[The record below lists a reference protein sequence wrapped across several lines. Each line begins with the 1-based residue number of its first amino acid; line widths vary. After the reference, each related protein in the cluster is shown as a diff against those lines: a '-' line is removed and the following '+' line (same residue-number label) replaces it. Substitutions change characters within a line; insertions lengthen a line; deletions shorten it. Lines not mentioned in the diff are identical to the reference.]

1 MARQVLVELMQWQQ
15 KMNNSGRLRF
25 SEINVLNFLE
35 LLATL
40 NFHLFNAAE
49 SEELVILI
57 VFAIQIR
64 SLNESS
70 EPSEWNARASTT
82 SRNESFR
89 VWSLFSKAIF
99 SSRETWCFLCFSFL
113 SNLDI
118 TSRSRSANPAQCC
131 RLILP
136 RRVFEVNLFI
146 KCSNCDKNN
155 FHRKKELKI
164 REEEKKN
171 LERRWRRFD

>member
-1 MARQVLVELMQWQQ
+1 MTKLNMARQVLVELMQWQQ

-70 EPSEWNARASTT
+70 EPSE
-82 SRNESFR
+82 
-89 VWSLFSKAIF
+89 
-99 SSRETWCFLCFSFL
+99 
-113 SNLDI
+113 
-118 TSRSRSANPAQCC
+118 
-131 RLILP
+131 
-136 RRVFEVNLFI
+136 
-146 KCSNCDKNN
+146 
-155 FHRKKELKI
+155 
-164 REEEKKN
+164 
-171 LERRWRRFD
+171 